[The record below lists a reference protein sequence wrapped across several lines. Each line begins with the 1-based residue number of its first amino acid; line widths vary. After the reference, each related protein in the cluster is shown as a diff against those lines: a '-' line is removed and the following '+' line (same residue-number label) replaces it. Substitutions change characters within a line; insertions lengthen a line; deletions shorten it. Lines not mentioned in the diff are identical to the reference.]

1 MKNRKRS
8 TLFGAALVVIGIV
21 LGLLLG
27 QWQEEKL
34 HRLLVKLPFG
44 GLSRPA
50 ASVGGTML
58 DAPLLEAGDEGL
70 VHLQYGSDCAYRP
83 DAAELLFQ
91 SQNWNLSG
99 DEPTVLILHTH
110 ASECYTRQTGENYAQ
125 GADYRTQNTGFNMVA
140 VGDKLAKLLEEAGIS
155 VLHDRALHDYPT
167 YSQSYSNA
175 RQSTEGYLE
184 QYPSIRLV
192 LDLHRDSMLNSDG
205 SQYAAT
211 AIVDGELAARM
222 MLVVGTDAAGMNH
235 PNWRENLS
243 LGLKLQVILEKNAP
257 GITRPT
263 MLRAQRFNQ
272 DLLPGALIVEMGA
285 AGNSLSEAMKSAEY
299 LANAVITLT
308 RANSTS

>member
-1 MKNRKRS
+1 MKNGKRS
-8 TLFGAALVVIGIV
+8 TLFGAALIVLGIL

-34 HRLLVKLPFG
+34 QKLLVKLPFG

-50 ASVGGTML
+50 ASVGGTL
-58 DAPLLEAGDEGL
+58 PDAPLLEAGDERFI
-70 VHLQYGSDCAYRP
+70 HLQYGSDCAYRP
-83 DAAELLFQ
+83 DEAALLFR
-91 SQNWNLSG
+91 SLDCNLLG

-110 ASECYTRQTGENYAQ
+110 ASECYTRQNGENYSQ
-125 GADYRTQNTGFNMVA
+125 GADFRTLNTDYNMVA
-140 VGDKLAKLLEEAGIS
+140 VGDKLTALLEEAGIS
-155 VLHDRALHDYPT
+155 VLHDRVLHDYPT

-175 RQSTEGYLE
+175 RRSTQALLE

-235 PNWRENLS
+235 PNWQENLS
-243 LGLKLQVILEKNAP
+243 LGLKLQVLLEKNAP

-299 LANAVITLT
+299 LAEAIVNLT
-308 RANSTS
+308 KANSTS